1 MRVEDEDGDMSARRR
16 SNINAVRE
24 RKRERERE
32 RERLDVLCS
41 VAVGPRQ
48 LAKRR
53 LRIAAKPS

>member
-32 RERLDVLCS
+32 REVGC
-41 VAVGPRQ
+41 AVQRCRG
-48 LAKRR
+48 
-53 LRIAAKPS
+53 AASIGKKATTDRG